1 MLALKWREYVKG
13 CPKIAFVTVILGL
26 MLFAEPVLAKKG
38 GGGKSSR
45 GSPKSRPAAKSS
57 AGSKTRAA
65 PAVRSRP
72 AASNRASIKY
82 AAPSRAAGSRTRLS
96 TSKLRGPSRARG
108 TVKRS
113 VGQVKRVVSGYQRS
127 KISSRR
133 LGKSTSLGTTQR
145 KKAASSKRKS
155 SGRSFN
161 IRRSVEVSSSV
172 GKRKAVSSGSRV
184 SSEKTSRIVR
194 SIGEKRSVGGKV
206 SRDGEPR
213 VSTQTRTESR
223 GRKVVRESES
233 IVKRPERRAGAG
245 RKSYETRKRVAL
257 MPGKRISLRSSSLFT
272 RPAGE
277 KSQYIRPSGE
287 KSQHIRG
294 VNERRQRIRIGDWK
308 QRRLPRRKSIDRQ
321 RIRRR
326 WKERSSRAVH
336 RERSSVVRDI
346 NRHEHVYMDRHHRI
360 HRRIVQPRF
369 RFAVRYNWGP
379 YWTFRYVWPYYHRRY
394 VFVSL
399 GGYWPIGYRYARY
412 SWYGCHPYYWYGYY
426 PIAREVTGDSYNY
439 YTYNYDD
446 DDGTAAVESY
456 ETTCGIDA
464 VDHTTFADIR
474 ERLAQEAVEEPEEA
488 TLADRY
494 FEDAVGAFE
503 AGDYNTAAD
512 LFARAMELAPDDMI
526 LPFAYCQALFAG
538 EKYLE
543 AAEVLRAALAKVSPE
558 KEGVFYP
565 RGLYPEEDILFDQI
579 DRLAEK
585 AELYSFDSDLQ
596 LLLGY
601 HLLGI
606 GEVDEAVEPLRLA
619 NQDLENASSAAVL
632 LSLVEKMRIQSAE
645 DTGE

>member
-1 MLALKWREYVKG
+1 MLALKWREYVK
-13 CPKIAFVTVILGL
+13 IAFVPVVLGL
-26 MLFAEPVLAKKG
+26 MLFAEPVLAKKGG

-72 AASNRASIKY
+72 AASNRASIKS
-82 AAPSRAAGSRTRLS
+82 AASSRAAGSRTRLS
-96 TSKLRGPSRARG
+96 TPKLRGLSSAGG

-127 KISSRR
+127 KTDGR
-133 LGKSTSLGTTQR
+133 LDKVTPSG
-145 KKAASSKRKS
+145 AAHRSKITFSKLKS
-155 SGRSFN
+155 SGSFFN

-172 GKRKAVSSGSRV
+172 GKRKAVSSD
-184 SSEKTSRIVR
+184 KTSRIVS
-194 SIGEKRSVGGKV
+194 SIGEKRSSVVEGKV

-223 GRKVVRESES
+223 GREVVRESES

-257 MPGKRISLRSSSLFT
+257 MPSKRISLRSSSLFT

-277 KSQYIRPSGE
+277 KSQYIRGMNE
-287 KSQHIRG
+287 K
-294 VNERRQRIRIGDWK
+294 RQRIRIGDWN
-308 QRRLPRRKSIDRQ
+308 QRHLPRRKSIDRQ

-346 NRHEHVYMDRHHRI
+346 DRHEHVYMDRHHQIR
-360 HRRIVQPRF
+360 RRIVQPRF
-369 RFAVRYNWGP
+369 RFAVRYNWGT
-379 YWTFRYVWPYYHRRY
+379 YGTFRYVWPYYHRRY

-399 GGYWPIGYRYARY
+399 GGYWPIGYRYTRY
-412 SWYGCHPYYWYGYY
+412 YWYGCHPYYWYGYY

-439 YTYNYDD
+439 YTYNYYDD
-446 DDGTAAVESY
+446 TAAVESD

-503 AGDYNTAAD
+503 AGDYNTAAE

-543 AAEVLRAALAKVSPE
+543 AAEVLRAALRKESIGLAKVSPE

-579 DRLAEK
+579 DELAEK

-606 GEVDEAVEPLRLA
+606 GEIDEAVEPLRLA